1 MKLNKIAKTLAGLAL
16 LGVAAAGLVACST
29 EADTVS
35 YNLSQEAEDFQI
47 DRRIVFINGITD
59 KYLLEIEGKCNIE
72 TGDSMAAGTL
82 EVVCKVADGDGA
94 SSYKKHFLGLSDNVT
109 FVVEQTAASEV
120 DPYHYKVFFRPETI
134 LPDIDLKI
142 SGGEDDDEE

>member
-1 MKLNKIAKTLAGLAL
+1 MRKASKIAALSLAGGLAV
-16 LGVAAAGLVACST
+16 LGLAGCST
-29 EADTVS
+29 EADTTS
-35 YNLSQEAEDFQI
+35 YNLSQEAEKFQL

-82 EVVCKVADGDGA
+82 EVVCKIKDNEGA

-109 FVVEQTAASEV
+109 FVVEQVEGSKV
-120 DPYHYKVFFRPETI
+120 DPYHYQVNFRPETI
-134 LPDIDLKI
+134 IPDVEVITSDND
-142 SGGEDDDEE
+142 EDEG